1 MSPHRPSPAH
11 LRRALLILATIL
23 LHLAV
28 YGLVNAWNAT
38 RPPGDFVDVSLPVDG
53 WIPYL
58 PWAAVP
64 YYLADLFV
72 LGAGAAVLWRMAERR
87 FHRGVGAYVGVILA
101 GGAVQLLLPITG
113 PWPTDPAPLQ
123 QFFHGLP
130 GVEPYAALPSMHVTL
145 VVLPAAMGQDVFESR
160 WTRAFLILGAAAAT
174 LATLLAKEHYVLD
187 AVAGLALGLLA
198 YVAWRGGLPSPGP
211 A

>member
-1 MSPHRPSPAH
+1 MTSHRPSRRH
-11 LRRALLILATIL
+11 LRRAFPIVATIL

-58 PWAAVP
+58 PRAVVP

-72 LGAGAAVLWRMAERR
+72 LGAGTAVLWRMEERR
-87 FHRGVGAYVGVILA
+87 FLRGLGAYVGVILA
-101 GGAVQLLLPITG
+101 GGAIQLLLPITA
-113 PWPTDPAPLQ
+113 PWPPNPAPLQ
-123 QFFHGLP
+123 RFFHGLP

-145 VVLPAAMGQDVFESR
+145 AVLPAAMGQDVFESR
-160 WTRAFLILGAAAAT
+160 WARAFLVLGAAAAT
-174 LATLLAKEHYVLD
+174 VTTLLAKEHYALD
-187 AVAGLALGLLA
+187 AVAGLALGVLA
-198 YVAWRGGLPSPGP
+198 WLAWRGGFP
-211 A
+211 AP